1 MKDSSNRFKMEMMPV
16 KIILLGPPGAG
27 KGTQAKSISNRY
39 SIPHISTGDIFR
51 RNISE
56 NTPLGIEAKKYMD
69 NGHLV
74 PDEVTINMVK
84 DRLQADDCKKGYLLD
99 GFPRTV
105 SQAEAL
111 QEFLNQRNEA
121 LDTAL
126 LIEVARDYILERMT
140 GRRVC
145 PSCGASYH
153 VKFNPP
159 VNGKCELCGSDV
171 VQRKDDT
178 AETVKERLD
187 VYENETQPLIDF
199 YKNINLLSTVNG
211 TKAINEV
218 FESICDILGNK

>member
-1 MKDSSNRFKMEMMPV
+1 MKIV
-16 KIILLGPPGAG
+16 LLGPPGAG

-51 RNISE
+51 KNISE
-56 NTPLGIEAKKYMD
+56 NTPLGIEAKSFMD
-69 NGHLV
+69 NGQLV

-84 DRLQADDCKKGYLLD
+84 ERLKEDDCKSGYLLD

-111 QEFLNQRNEA
+111 ESFLQERNES
-121 LDTAL
+121 LNTAL
-126 LIEVARDYILERMT
+126 LIDVPSDFILERMT

-153 VKFNPP
+153 VKFNPA
-159 VNGKCELCGSDV
+159 VDGKCELCGTEV

-178 AETVKERLD
+178 EETVKERLD
-187 VYENETQPLIDF
+187 VYKEQTQPLIDF
-199 YKNINLLSTVNG
+199 YKEKELLSVVDG

-218 FESICDILGNK
+218 FENICDALGTLK

>member
-1 MKDSSNRFKMEMMPV
+1 M

-51 RNISE
+51 KNMSE
-56 NTPLGIEAKKYMD
+56 NTPLGIEARRYIDK
-69 NGHLV
+69 GQLV
-74 PDEVTINMVK
+74 PDSVTIDMVK
-84 DRLQADDCKKGYLLD
+84 DRLQQDDCKNGYLLD

-105 SQAEAL
+105 CQAESL
-111 QEFLNQRNEA
+111 QAFLQSRDEE

-126 LIEVARDYILERMT
+126 CIEVPKEFILERMT

-153 VKFNPP
+153 IKFNPP
-159 VNGKCELCGSDV
+159 VNGKCELCGTDV

-178 AETVKERLD
+178 EETVKERLD
-187 VYENETQPLIDF
+187 VYEEQTQPLIDF
-199 YKNINLLSTVNG
+199 YKDKNLLSVVDG
-211 TKAINEV
+211 TQAINEV
-218 FESICDILGNK
+218 FESICNILGRDE

>member
-1 MKDSSNRFKMEMMPV
+1 MKIV
-16 KIILLGPPGAG
+16 LLGPPGAG
-27 KGTQAKSISNRY
+27 KGTQAKSISNKY

-51 RNISE
+51 KNISE
-56 NTPLGIEAKKYMD
+56 NTPLGVEAKSYMD
-69 NGHLV
+69 KGQLV

-84 DRLQADDCKKGYLLD
+84 DRLQQADCKNGYLLD

-105 SQAEAL
+105 AQAEAL
-111 QEFLNQRNEA
+111 NSFLNERDEQ

-126 LIEVARDYILERMT
+126 LIKVPNEFILERMT

-159 VNGKCELCGSDV
+159 TNGDKCDLCGSEII
-171 VQRKDDT
+171 QRKDDT
-178 AETVKERLD
+178 VETVKERLD
-187 VYENETQPLIDF
+187 VYEKETQPLID
-199 YKNINLLSTVNG
+199 YYANKQLLSEVDG

-218 FESICDILGNK
+218 FRGICEILGNN

>member
-1 MKDSSNRFKMEMMPV
+1 MKIV
-16 KIILLGPPGAG
+16 LLGPPGAG
-27 KGTQAKSISNRY
+27 KGTQAKSISNKY

-51 RNISE
+51 KNISE
-56 NTPLGIEAKKYMD
+56 NTPLGIEAKSYMD
-69 NGHLV
+69 NGQLV

-84 DRLQADDCKKGYLLD
+84 DRLQKDDCSNGYLLD

-105 SQAEAL
+105 VQADAL
-111 QEFLNQRNEA
+111 NSFLIERGEQ

-126 LIEVARDYILERMT
+126 LIKVPNEFILERMT

-159 VNGKCELCGSDV
+159 SSEGKCDLCGSEV
-171 VQRKDDT
+171 IQRKDDT
-178 AETVKERLD
+178 VETVKERLD
-187 VYENETQPLIDF
+187 VYEKETQPLIDF
-199 YKNINLLSTVNG
+199 YGDKQLLSAVDG

-218 FESICDILGNK
+218 FRGICEILGNNK

>member
-1 MKDSSNRFKMEMMPV
+1 MKIV
-16 KIILLGPPGAG
+16 LLGPPGAG
-27 KGTQAKSISNRY
+27 KGTQAKSISNKY

-51 RNISE
+51 KNISE
-56 NTPLGIEAKKYMD
+56 NTPLGIEAKSYMD
-69 NGHLV
+69 NGQLV

-84 DRLQADDCKKGYLLD
+84 DRLKQDDCSAGYLLD

-105 SQAEAL
+105 VQADAL
-111 QEFLNQRNEA
+111 NSFLIERGEQ

-126 LIEVARDYILERMT
+126 LIKVPNEFILERMT

-159 VNGKCELCGSDV
+159 TNEGKCDLCGSEV
-171 VQRKDDT
+171 IQRKDDT
-178 AETVKERLD
+178 VETVKERLD
-187 VYENETQPLIDF
+187 VYQKETQPLIEF
-199 YKNINLLSTVNG
+199 YGEKQLLSAVDG

-218 FESICDILGNK
+218 FRGICEILGNNK